1 MSAGLT
7 VVDVTVKFGG
17 VCALDS
23 FSHEFAGG
31 GVHGIIGPNGAGK
44 TTLFNTLTRL
54 VHPASGRASFGPIDL
69 LRLRAHDVVRN
80 GIARTFQNLGH
91 FPSLTVR
98 ENVLLGAHADFFPLR
113 RGGFAFRAGRSRQAD
128 LEQRAE
134 ELMGLLELADHGDA
148 FPDSLPFG
156 TLKRLELARAL
167 AADPRLLFLDEP
179 ANGLSRAEVS
189 DLVAT
194 IRRIRERFDL
204 TIVLVEHHMG
214 FVSQLCDQVVAM
226 VTGRKVTAGSA
237 YEVQNDPRVIE
248 AYLGTR

>member
-1 MSAGLT
+1 MSGNLA

-23 FSHEFAGG
+23 FSHDFAGG

-54 VHPASGRASFGPIDL
+54 VNPASGHASFGPIDL
-69 LRLRAHDVVRN
+69 LQLRAHDVVRN

-91 FPSLTVR
+91 FPSLTIR
-98 ENVLLGAHADFFPLR
+98 ENVLLGAHADFFPKR
-113 RGGFAFRAGRSRQAD
+113 RANFALRAGRARQAD
-128 LEQRAE
+128 LEQRVD
-134 ELMGLLELADHGDA
+134 ELMGLLELADCGDA
-148 FPDSLPFG
+148 FPGSLPFG

-167 AADPRLLFLDEP
+167 AANPRLLFLDEP

-189 DLVAT
+189 ALVTT

-214 FVSQLCDQVVAM
+214 FISQLCDQVVAI
-226 VTGRKVTAGSA
+226 VSGRKVAAGTAH
-237 YEVQNDPRVIE
+237 EVQNNQRVIE
-248 AYLGTR
+248 AYLGTK